1 MLEDAKSVT
10 VHHRQKL
17 QNVAWVI
24 SFCRRQL
31 AALVCLRMLM
41 TLIVGLREDGR
52 GRHREAAG
60 VRREHRSPAGV
71 KGTQHR
77 RRGEGLLQ
85 SLKTSLCL
93 GVPHEAGRWATQR
106 GQWGGDLG
114 IPLDEPA
121 IVVRKSKSDQQP
133 STRGA
138 PLPSK

>member
-1 MLEDAKSVT
+1 MLEDAKTRSVT

-85 SLKTSLCL
+85 GLKTHPACAL
-93 GVPHEAGRWATQR
+93 GDHTKRRPDASALAASVMQQGAAAAAS
-106 GQWGGDLG
+106 GQW
-114 IPLDEPA
+114 
-121 IVVRKSKSDQQP
+121 
-133 STRGA
+133 TRCRPQA
-138 PLPSK
+138 RRVPVSP